1 MKLKKRLCLVL
12 LALTGW
18 LPALGNAAE
27 IDCCS
32 QQPACVAKTSG
43 SWKICESANFRF
55 CCKGSATAGQ
65 QTVLDAEALKAQLAD
80 KWLGGAAATVSPWAP
95 KCDVILHTTLAS
107 YLRAVP
113 GGEQTAGS
121 SLIQPDRGKIVTR
134 RIDVRADKPGWF
146 SAALAHE
153 LTHVILADVFP
164 GGRVPHW
171 ADEGMAV
178 LADPIS
184 KQRAHLDDLHYAQ
197 STRSTLRVVELL
209 SLNGYPQPHQQATF
223 YGQSASIV
231 RFLLDRDSPAQFVK
245 FVKFAENQGY
255 EAALRE
261 HYRINGVH
269 DLERRWAAYAQAAR
283 TKRELAVE

>member
-1 MKLKKRLCLVL
+1 MQLRYRSCLAFL
-12 LALTGW
+12 LITTW
-18 LPALGNAAE
+18 LPGAGTAAE
-27 IDCCS
+27 NA
-32 QQPACVAKTSG
+32 PAPAVQTCVARSAG
-43 SWKICESANFRF
+43 DWKICESANFRF
-55 CCKGSATAGQ
+55 CCRGSATASP
-65 QTVLDAEALKAQLAD
+65 QTVLEAEALKARLAA
-80 KWLGGAAATVSPWAP
+80 KWLGDAVLDSAAWTP
-95 KCDVILHTTLAS
+95 KCDVILHTTLTS

-178 LADPIS
+178 LADPVA
-184 KQRAHLDDLHYAQ
+184 KQQAHLDDLRYAQ

-209 SLNGYPQPHQQATF
+209 SLNGYPQPHQQAAF

-261 HYRINGVH
+261 HYRINGID
-269 DLERRWAAYAQAAR
+269 DLERRWAAYAQASR